1 MEFPVAILDQANAA
15 LANLEDAPLVASAVR
30 NSLDYFAKML
40 PGKSVELRV
49 PPYRVVQILGGTTH
63 RRGTP
68 PATVEMS
75 PETWL
80 NLVAGRLVWDAAITS
95 AQIHASGTGSNLSQY
110 LQINN

>member
-1 MEFPVAILDQANAA
+1 MDQANAA

-80 NLVAGRLVWDAAITS
+80 NLSIGRIDWHS
-95 AQIHASGTGSNLSQY
+95 ATASGQIQASGTGSDLSQY

>member
-1 MEFPVAILDQANAA
+1 MDQANAA
-15 LANLEDAPLVASAVR
+15 LANLEDAALVASAVR
-30 NSLDYFAKML
+30 QSLDHFAKML

-49 PPYRVVQILGGTTH
+49 PPYRVVQILGGSTH

-80 NLVAGRLVWDAAITS
+80 KLLTGRIDWHS
-95 AQIHASGTGSNLSQY
+95 ATASGQIQASGTGSDLSQY